1 MSDSPQSPASE
12 PWNLESCLD
21 ALKKDLSINQ
31 LVYDAT
37 ERALGDIAQR
47 FYPTRSLWEP
57 SLRSMLSQRISG
69 AAHAHSLNLA
79 NLDFVSKRVTG
90 ETKEEGLGIDGNGVR
105 E

>member
-1 MSDSPQSPASE
+1 M
-12 PWNLESCLD
+12 
-21 ALKKDLSINQ
+21 
-31 LVYDAT
+31 
-37 ERALGDIAQR
+37 
-47 FYPTRSLWEP
+47 SLWEP